1 MKASMNFCQEV
12 KLVVELSRIAGC
24 GVQHSEVRRSA
35 TS

>member
-24 GVQHSEVRRSA
+24 GVQHSEVRSA